1 MQNKGKQIFPL
12 LFLFIFMNTFLLT
25 GRSFLE
31 KQGIDREVLI
41 VANSLF
47 FLINFIAFLLQRRGL
62 QNKNPN
68 VFVRSM
74 MAAMMIKM
82 FVVLA
87 ALITYVVMF
96 GKEVNK
102 PAIYISVLLYFLY
115 MVIEV
120 AIVMKLN
127 KQKNA

>member
-12 LFLFIFMNTFLLT
+12 LLLFIFVNTFLLT

-31 KQGIDREVLI
+31 RQGIERDVLI
-41 VANSLF
+41 IANTLF

-87 ALITYVVMF
+87 ALITYVVML
-96 GKEVNK
+96 GKTVNK

-120 AIVMKLN
+120 ALVMKLN

>member
-12 LFLFIFMNTFLLT
+12 LSLFILMNSFLLT

-31 KQGIDREVLI
+31 KHGIDRDVLI
-41 VANSLF
+41 IANTLF
-47 FLINFIAFLLQRRGL
+47 FLINFVAFLLQRRGL

-82 FVVLA
+82 VVVLA
-87 ALITYVVMF
+87 AFITYIVML
-96 GKEVNK
+96 GKAVNK
-102 PAIYISVLLYFLY
+102 PAIYISLVLYFLY

>member
-1 MQNKGKQIFPL
+1 MQNKGKPIFPL
-12 LFLFIFMNTFLLT
+12 ILLFIFVNTFLLT

-41 VANSLF
+41 VANTLF
-47 FLINFIAFLLQRRGL
+47 FLINFIAFLLQRKGL

-82 FVVLA
+82 VVVLGA
-87 ALITYVVMF
+87 FITYIVIL
-96 GKEVNK
+96 GKAVNK
-102 PAIYISVLLYFLY
+102 PAIYISLVLYFLY

>member
-12 LFLFIFMNTFLLT
+12 LFLFIFLNTFLMT
-25 GRSFLE
+25 ARSFLE

-41 VANSLF
+41 VANTLF
-47 FLINFIAFLLQRRGL
+47 FLINFIAFLLQRRAL

-87 ALITYVVMF
+87 AFIIYVVLY
-96 GKEVNK
+96 GKGVNK
-102 PAIYISVLLYFLY
+102 PAIYISIVLYFLY
-115 MVIEV
+115 LVIEV

>member
-12 LFLFIFMNTFLLT
+12 LFLFILLNTFLLT
-25 GRSFLE
+25 ARSFLE
-31 KQGIDREVLI
+31 KHGIDREVLI
-41 VANSLF
+41 VANTLF
-47 FLINFIAFLLQRRGL
+47 FLINFIAFLLQRRAL

-87 ALITYVVMF
+87 AFITYVILF
-96 GKEVNK
+96 GKAVNK
-102 PAIYISVLLYFLY
+102 PAIYISIVLYFLY
-115 MVIEV
+115 LVIEV

>member
-12 LFLFIFMNTFLLT
+12 LLLFIFVNAFLLT

-31 KQGIDREVLI
+31 RQGIDRDVLI
-41 VANSLF
+41 IANTLF
-47 FLINFIAFLLQRRGL
+47 FLINFIAFLMQRRAL

-74 MAAMMIKM
+74 MASMMIKM

-87 ALITYVVMF
+87 AIITYVVML
-96 GKEVNK
+96 GKAVNK